1 MIKGYLSKIR
11 LEAVSLMNL
20 SVKRL
25 ELISLV
31 DSLVQIKEEWLY
43 ICVLETLEKWDWMNV
58 WIFAGEANEYTALL
72 IF

>member
-31 DSLVQIKEEWLY
+31 DSLVQIEE
-43 ICVLETLEKWDWMNV
+43 E
-58 WIFAGEANEYTALL
+58 
-72 IF
+72 